1 MHYVCIEENK
11 VVGVMPYE
19 PSVPVSVQVVTIS
32 DEDYNKVMDQTH
44 YFDVVT
50 KSILAVGAEI
60 LSQKAQEQL
69 NAVEREFLNSTDW
82 KVLRHQR
89 QVKLGE
95 TTSLTEE
102 EYLELE
108 RQRSA
113 AAARIV

>member
-1 MHYVCIEENK
+1 
-11 VVGVMPYE
+11 MPYE
-19 PSVPVSVQVVTIS
+19 PSVPVSVQVVTIL

-50 KSILAVGAEI
+50 KSILAVDAEI